1 MLNILSLTYHIL
13 HVCNFYPHGYIII
26 CFMMDILFM
35 LLILHLMQIHPPPK
49 PSTFWVCEWLMHTK
63 PKFIIHHNTKCPIGM
78 KLYVIMN
85 VCEGFLDVCYLFIK
99 MVQDNTCSHTIG
111 MNSHHIF
118 MPIRIHPGW
127 WIIWDMLTHSVPS
140 YKMLKCTHVDM
151 MFEFIFRI
159 FGILSVMSQML

>member
-1 MLNILSLTYHIL
+1 MY
-13 HVCNFYPHGYIII
+13 
-26 CFMMDILFM
+26 
-35 LLILHLMQIHPPPK
+35 
-49 PSTFWVCEWLMHTK
+49 TK

-99 MVQDNTCSHTIG
+99 MPQDNTCSHTIG

-127 WIIWDMLTHSVPS
+127 WIIWDMFTHSLPS
-140 YKMLKCTHVDM
+140 HKLLKCTHVDM
-151 MFEFIFRI
+151 MFEFFFRI
-159 FGILSVMSQML
+159 FGSFFVMNKMVK